1 MVQWVKNLATASQV
15 TVKVWVQSRAQ
26 GLLTQEFLAQ
36 ELVHSTGVAKK
47 KIILCLKRLGKVRQ
61 RQQKRLGR

>member
-47 KIILCLKRLGKVRQ
+47 KKSSCA
-61 RQQKRLGR
+61 